1 MSTKMVETNA
11 DMRRHELL
19 GDVAEKTAQ
28 RLIEIHGMEE
38 EKACDIGN
46 DLADFL
52 STHWNGQN
60 IYMNADAQFKL
71 SKRDQQ
77 IYQRM
82 QRGNAHE
89 LAKEFGLSYVRVY
102 QIYKRCLT
110 IARSRNQPSLFADPG
125 TGAEIKLS
133 TGSKAGN

>member
-1 MSTKMVETNA
+1 MSIDLAETNA
-11 DMRRHELL
+11 DKRRHELL
-19 GDVAEKTAQ
+19 ADVAEKTAL
-28 RLIEIHGMEE
+28 RLIKTHGLDE

-52 STHWNGQN
+52 SENWRGQN

-71 SKRDQQ
+71 SKRDQL

-89 LAKEFGLSYVRVY
+89 LAREFNISYVRVY
-102 QIYKRCLT
+102 QIYKRCLA
-110 IARSRNQPSLFADPG
+110 IARSRKQPSLFEEPG
-125 TGAEIKLS
+125 SGPEARLS
-133 TGSKAGN
+133 TAQKVGE

>member
-1 MSTKMVETNA
+1 MSNDMVETSA
-11 DMRRHELL
+11 DIRRHELL
-19 GDVAEKTAQ
+19 ADVAEKTAL
-28 RLIEIHGMEE
+28 RLIETHGLDE

-52 STHWNGQN
+52 SQNWRGQN

-82 QRGNAHE
+82 ERGNAHE

-102 QIYKRCLT
+102 QIYKRCLA
-110 IARSRNQPSLFADPG
+110 IARSRTQPGLFEEPG
-125 TGAEIKLS
+125 IGPEARLS
-133 TGSKAGN
+133 TGQKGAR